1 MITERDLLDAIG
13 ECENE
18 PPSFTSIKKLAS
30 LYTVYDHLYGTPHEE
45 KFARNIKHSEFLQT
59 VNGKDIGAVL
69 DIMDE
74 LMQTL
79 SVLYPKAYNNILR
92 KIERIK

>member
-1 MITERDLLDAIG
+1 MITERELLEAIG

-30 LYTVYDHLYGTPHEE
+30 LYTVYDHLYGMPHEE
-45 KFARNIKHSEFLQT
+45 KRARTKANSEFLQAAE
-59 VNGKDIGAVL
+59 GKDTGAVL
-69 DIMDE
+69 GIMDE

-79 SVLYPKAYNNILR
+79 SVLYPRAYGDIIR
-92 KIERIK
+92 KIERI